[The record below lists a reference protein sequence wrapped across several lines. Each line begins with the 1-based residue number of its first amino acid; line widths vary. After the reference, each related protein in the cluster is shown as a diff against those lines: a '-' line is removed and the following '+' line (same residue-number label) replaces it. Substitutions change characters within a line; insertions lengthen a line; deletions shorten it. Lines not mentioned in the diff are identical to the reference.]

1 MDATRVDSVP
11 AASFAP
17 ATLVVEPR
25 AGYAC
30 FRVTGDSGSAQ
41 VLRDYWRR
49 VIDTATAR
57 GDARL
62 LVVEDLPTS
71 GFGATIEAVA
81 CVVAS
86 GGSRFR
92 IAFVDLREGAQS
104 FAEFGAMMARHR
116 GMDARAFRSEAEAER
131 WLTLGLA

>member
-1 MDATRVDSVP
+1 MQDTRIDANP
-11 AASFAP
+11 AAASSP
-17 ATLVVEPR
+17 ATIVVEHR
-25 AGYAC
+25 TGYSR
-30 FRVTGDSGSAQ
+30 FQVTGDSGSAP

-49 VIDTATAR
+49 IVDTATER
-57 GDARL
+57 GDTRL

-116 GMDARAFRSEAEAER
+116 GMDARVFRTEAEAER
-131 WLTLGLA
+131 WLTLGLG

>member
-1 MDATRVDSVP
+1 MDDARVDSVP
-11 AASFAP
+11 AAAHSP
-17 ATLVVEPR
+17 ATVAVETR
-25 AGYAC
+25 AGFTC
-30 FRVTGDSGSAQ
+30 FRVTGNSGSAQ

-49 VIDTATAR
+49 IVDTATER
-57 GDARL
+57 GDSRL

-116 GMDARAFRSEAEAER
+116 GMDARAFRTEAEAER
-131 WLTLGLA
+131 WLTLGLS